1 MPHKGD
7 IDPDQADLKAVYLTA
22 KQARD
27 LAEKIARHVVSE
39 SEPERGV
46 LYRLTNAERDIENN
60 SRDIRSIKS
69 IPLRLAW
76 VAVAAIV
83 GTAAVGT
90 ATIVW
95 NARPAAKANP

>member
-1 MPHKGD
+1 M
-7 IDPDQADLKAVYLTA
+7 
-22 KQARD
+22 
-27 LAEKIARHVVSE
+27 VSE

-46 LYRLTNAERDIENN
+46 LYRLTNAEQGHRKQQPGYPVDQVD
-60 SRDIRSIKS
+60 STAW
-69 IPLRLAW
+69 LAW

>member
-1 MPHKGD
+1 
-7 IDPDQADLKAVYLTA
+7 
-22 KQARD
+22 
-27 LAEKIARHVVSE
+27 VVSE

-46 LYRLTNAERDIENN
+46 LYRLTNAERTSKTTAGI
-60 SRDIRSIKS
+60 SGRSS
-69 IPLRLAW
+69 IPLRLAA
-76 VAVAAIV
+76 AVAAIV